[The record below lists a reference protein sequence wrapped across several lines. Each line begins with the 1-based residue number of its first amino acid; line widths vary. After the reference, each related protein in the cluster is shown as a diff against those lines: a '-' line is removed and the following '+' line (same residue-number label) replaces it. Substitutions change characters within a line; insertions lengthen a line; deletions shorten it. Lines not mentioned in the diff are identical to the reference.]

1 MVFIQSFVLLTDA
14 NETRTSNRPLR
25 DTRRDVV
32 DSFVKKEEE
41 EREPREKNVLSTVY
55 IHE

>member
-14 NETRTSNRPLR
+14 NETRTSTRPLR

-55 IHE
+55 IHV